1 MYQDTTRP
9 AKRPRESDAVA
20 DSYVHDT
27 TLWLKDGNIILVSSQ
42 PQAKGFRVHRSI
54 LAMHSEFFAD
64 MFNLARPEEPARKEA
79 REWSEDCTTLP
90 LTDGSHDVYCFLQYL
105 YVPNYF
111 QLGTP
116 MSFIQLEAMLRMAT
130 KYLCQ
135 RLRDDVT
142 KQFDLIYCSKFP
154 SDSPKLPP
162 VPALVPKE
170 DVGTH
175 AITAIRMARLYN
187 IPQILPVA
195 FYYAATIDPVKYV
208 EIHPSLSPE
217 DQLTLI
223 RGRARLVTATF
234 EIAWCWLLQDGF
246 KFGCGDTDCEMTRY
260 SVIRATAP
268 RAAQAVDLL
277 LCDMPHQTVQDQVV
291 PEDDLAD
298 VGELCAGCFN
308 HWKTAECAAYSVVW
322 NELPIYFGLTPWPKK

>member
-1 MYQDTTRP
+1 MSQDTTRP

-170 DVGTH
+170 DAGTH

-187 IPQILPVA
+187 IPKSFPLPSI
-195 FYYAATIDPVKYV
+195 TRLP
-208 EIHPSLSPE
+208 
-217 DQLTLI
+217 LTQSNM
-223 RGRARLVTATF
+223 GRARLVTATF
-234 EIAWCWLLQDGF
+234 ETAWCWLLQDGF
-246 KFGCGDTDCEMTRY
+246 KFGCGDADCEMTRY

-268 RAAQAVDLL
+268 RAAQAVDLF
-277 LCDMPHQTVQDQVV
+277 LCDMPHQTVQDLVV

-298 VGELCAGCFN
+298 AGQLCAGCFN
-308 HWKTAECAAYSVVW
+308 HWKTVECAAYSVVW